1 MSCAQRAFLT
11 GGILVKCPMLYRE
24 PKTHA
29 WYPGESADNEGNSV
43 MSVLQLPEG
52 DSADFSQGEVCFV
65 GDATAALNGHLLDFS
80 RSAHASLIAEFLR
93 LLAGPGTPAASPPA
107 PQALPDPLT
116 ESEIRILRY
125 LPTHLTA
132 REIADQLHVSAHTVT
147 THMRHLYAKLG
158 AHRRHE
164 AVAQARAL
172 GLLSPS
178 SRRLRGEPGP
188 VTGHDDGRGAA
199 PADRR
204 YLP

>member
-1 MSCAQRAFLT
+1 
-11 GGILVKCPMLYRE
+11 
-24 PKTHA
+24 
-29 WYPGESADNEGNSV
+29 

-80 RSAHASLIAEFLR
+80 RSAHAPLIAELLS
-93 LLAGPGTPAASPPA
+93 LLAGPGTPAASPAA

-172 GLLSPS
+172 GLLSMPAP
-178 SRRLRGEPGP
+178 RLGVRPG
-188 VTGHDDGRGAA
+188 DG
-199 PADRR
+199 
-204 YLP
+204 